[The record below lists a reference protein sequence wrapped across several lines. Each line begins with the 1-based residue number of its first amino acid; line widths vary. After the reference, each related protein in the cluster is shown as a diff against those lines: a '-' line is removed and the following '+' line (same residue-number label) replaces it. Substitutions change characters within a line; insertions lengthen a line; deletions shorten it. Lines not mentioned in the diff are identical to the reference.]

1 VLITPICFFKRFS
14 ASSNSPIET
23 SSPANWE
30 FFALSTTG
38 SFPGAESPMLLKL
51 LSWAFVV
58 GISISG
64 TSISTSGQ
72 AASML
77 SSIAAALKVVTGS
90 GSS

>member
-1 VLITPICFFKRFS
+1 
-14 ASSNSPIET
+14 
-23 SSPANWE
+23 
-30 FFALSTTG
+30 
-38 SFPGAESPMLLKL
+38 MLLKL